1 MKLTIERSLQG
12 LQVIM
17 VVFLMFYLLSYVAHQ
32 RAVSD
37 CQTNTN
43 AALITSVSAA
53 RDAARIESNGMN
65 ALVDG
70 LLTGPHPDARALLK
84 TYQEARAQADSIRVE
99 NPLPNPACG

>member
-1 MKLTIERSLQG
+1 MKVTIERSLQA
-12 LQVIM
+12 LQVVM

-65 ALVDG
+65 TLVSG
-70 LLTGPHPDARALLK
+70 LLSPHPDARSLLQD
-84 TYQEARAQADSIRVE
+84 YQTARQQADSLRVD
-99 NPLPNPACG
+99 NPLPTGIC

>member
-1 MKLTIERSLQG
+1 MKVTIERSLQA
-12 LQVIM
+12 LQVLAI
-17 VVFLMFYLLSYVAHQ
+17 VFVMIYLLTYVAHQ

-65 ALVDG
+65 TLISG
-70 LLTGPHPDARALLK
+70 LLSDHPDARDLLQA
-84 TYQEARAQADSIRVE
+84 YQTARAQADNIRVD
-99 NPLPNPACG
+99 NPLPNPAC